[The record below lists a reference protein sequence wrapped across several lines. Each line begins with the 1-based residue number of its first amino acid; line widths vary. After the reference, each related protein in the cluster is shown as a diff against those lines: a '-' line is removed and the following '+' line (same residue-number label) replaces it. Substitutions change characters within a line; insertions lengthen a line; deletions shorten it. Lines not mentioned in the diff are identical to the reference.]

1 LKEKINF
8 FILKPGVTET
18 GDLIVVLQVIAEH
31 ELFKRDKNDLYMS
44 HKVNIT
50 EALCGFKLEI
60 KHLDGRILVIN
71 QPAGEI
77 LGRNYFF

>member
-1 LKEKINF
+1 MTHKI
-8 FILKPGVTET
+8 
-18 GDLIVVLQVIAEH
+18 
-31 ELFKRDKNDLYMS
+31 
-44 HKVNIT
+44 NIT

-77 LGRNYFF
+77 LGEYKYFLN